1 MTARFPIAALALAS
15 LVLAAGPAHALSF
28 RTRQCVSAARAA
40 RGGCIRQCTEDFR
53 TNFATCFGPG
63 SACAA
68 ACITEQGTCQTP
80 YALAKV
86 ECTRNCNGALRTAL
100 SECAGQLD
108 PALCADAARMQAI
121 NCTSGCAVA
130 AAGPLQTCSTQF
142 QDCIQSC
149 ASQR

>member
-1 MTARFPIAALALAS
+1 MTARFSTAALALAS
-15 LVLAAGPAHALSF
+15 LVLAAGPAQALSF
-28 RTRQCVSAARAA
+28 RTRQCVSAARTA

-53 TNFATCFGPG
+53 TNFANCFGPG

-68 ACITEQGTCQTP
+68 ACIAEQGACQTP

-86 ECTRNCNGALRTAL
+86 ECTRTCNSDLRTAL
-100 SECAGQLD
+100 SGCADQLD
-108 PALCADAARMQAI
+108 PAACADAARVQAI

-130 AAGPLQTCSTQF
+130 AAGPLQACTTQF